1 MVKLYHFFY
10 REYTHPTN
18 LTLSEPVKKEVS
30 DQYYRQ
36 YLKLHGQ
43 PVLIR
48 IPDFYR
54 DNGLKL
60 LCKGEFTS
68 MLLPLDD
75 GTKSTL
81 SRIES
86 FVKSNVVSQTYK
98 PLWLK
103 DAMYVNI
110 SKWCRFE
117 TVHFNGTRTL
127 LPQGTVLGKG
137 TYSVTLQV
145 SHVYVRP
152 HKGGETCK
160 CPMSMSDLTKE
171 GRRSL
176 FLSI

>member
-1 MVKLYHFFY
+1 
-10 REYTHPTN
+10 
-18 LTLSEPVKKEVS
+18 
-30 DQYYRQ
+30 
-36 YLKLHGQ
+36 
-43 PVLIR
+43 
-48 IPDFYR
+48 
-54 DNGLKL
+54 
-60 LCKGEFTS
+60 

-145 SHVYVRP
+145 SHVYVGP
-152 HKGGETCK
+152 HKGGETFSLSLHITNLAFKPEEDIMDFIESFDNHCLVGVQNVVELFILCIFLDIPSK
-160 CPMSMSDLTKE
+160 FVQSIRLTAT
-171 GRRSL
+171 
-176 FLSI
+176 